1 MIAKVNKTKSWFF
14 VNINKIDKSSARLSK
29 EKKKGTELKS
39 IKLQIKKGEI
49 TMDSTEIQK
58 IVRYY

>member
-29 EKKKGTELKS
+29 EKKKGQSSNQLNYKLK
-39 IKLQIKKGEI
+39 KERLQW
-49 TMDSTEIQK
+49 TPQK
-58 IVRYY
+58 YKRS